1 MAAMKPR
8 TGDGP
13 MEVTKEARSLVMRI
27 PLEGGGRLVVEM
39 NAEEANNLSAALH
52 AAVSLVKKQSA
63 FLPFLVS
70 LCAMPYA
77 QLSSIS
83 SRVEDI
89 VSADAIAVGF
99 VKSEEDGYELVGAI
113 DAIASV
119 EKFFDVDLIDEISFF
134 QPAGKPGE
142 ILEIPVS
149 QKATKADRVFVIGL
163 GDQSTQSH
171 RLAAA
176 SLGRKL
182 RGKKINVSNLLA
194 TQIQDIRAHAIS
206 SVLGSYTWTL
216 KSDAKTDQPTFNIVC
231 KSEKIIDEANVIA
244 NAVCRARDLVHT
256 PSNIKNPLWMAQQA
270 QKIAKEGK
278 LTIKV
283 LAGKDLAQFGGLR
296 AVGNS
301 SPKPGPRFIQ
311 ISYSPKATGK
321 KIPHVVLVGKG
332 ITFDTGGVS
341 LKRPY
346 DLMMAMKSDM
356 AGASAVLN
364 VVGALPEL
372 KPRVKVTALL
382 MCAENALSGTSQRPS
397 DVITHYG
404 GTTVEVLDTDA
415 EGRLVLADG
424 LAYADAKLDPD
435 YLLDIATLTGSATL
449 GLGRQYGAMYTRDS
463 KLASQ
468 LVAAGETSGDR
479 LWHMPLIDDYQ
490 DSLESDIADFNHTA
504 DKGDYSAGSVTA
516 ALFLEKFTG
525 QRKWVHLDVAGTARS
540 ESDAGESP
548 KGGTG
553 FGVRVLLDWIMNL

>member
-1 MAAMKPR
+1 
-8 TGDGP
+8 
-13 MEVTKEARSLVMRI
+13 
-27 PLEGGGRLVVEM
+27 
-39 NAEEANNLSAALH
+39 
-52 AAVSLVKKQSA
+52 
-63 FLPFLVS
+63 
-70 LCAMPYA
+70 MPYA
-77 QLSSIS
+77 QLNSIS
-83 SRVEDI
+83 SRTEDI

-99 VKSEEDGYELVGAI
+99 IKSEELGYELVGNI
-113 DAIASV
+113 DAIATL
-119 EKFFDVDLIDEISFF
+119 EKYFEVDLIDEIAFF

-142 ILEIPVS
+142 ILEIPIS
-149 QKATKADRVFVIGL
+149 QKATKADRVFAIGL

-182 RGKKINVSNLLA
+182 RGKKLIVSTLLA
-194 TQIQDIRAHAIS
+194 TNPEDLRAHAIS
-206 SVLGSYTWTL
+206 TVLGSYTWTL
-216 KSDAKTDQPTFNIVC
+216 KSESKSDQPTFNVVC
-231 KSEKIIDEANVIA
+231 KSEKIIAEAQIIA
-244 NAVCRARDLVHT
+244 SAICRARDLVHT

-278 LTIKV
+278 LSIKV
-283 LAGKDLAQFGGLR
+283 LAGKELAQFGGLR

-311 ISYSPKATGK
+311 ISYAPKATGK

-346 DLMMAMKSDM
+346 DLMVAMKSDM
-356 AGASAVLN
+356 AGAAAVLN
-364 VVGALPEL
+364 VVGVLPEL

-397 DVITHYG
+397 DVITHFG

-435 YLLDIATLTGSATL
+435 YLIDIATLTGSATL

-463 KLASQ
+463 KLAAQ
-468 LVAAGETSGDR
+468 LVAIGESSGDR
-479 LWHMPLIDDYQ
+479 LWHMPLVDDYQ
-490 DSLESDIADFNHTA
+490 DSLESEIADFNHTA

-525 QRKWVHLDVAGTARS
+525 KRKWVHLDVAGTARS
-540 ESDAGESP
+540 ENDSGESP

-553 FGVRVLLDWIMNL
+553 FGVRVLIDWIMSL

>member
-1 MAAMKPR
+1 
-8 TGDGP
+8 
-13 MEVTKEARSLVMRI
+13 
-27 PLEGGGRLVVEM
+27 
-39 NAEEANNLSAALH
+39 
-52 AAVSLVKKQSA
+52 
-63 FLPFLVS
+63 
-70 LCAMPYA
+70 MPYA
-77 QLSSIS
+77 QLNSIESSL
-83 SRVEDI
+83 EDI

-99 VKSEEDGYELVGAI
+99 IKSEDCTYELVGNIGAVATI
-113 DAIASV
+113 
-119 EKFFDVDLIDEISFF
+119 EKYFEIDLIDEISFF
-134 QPAGKPGE
+134 QPSGKAGE
-142 ILEIPVS
+142 ILEIPIS

-176 SLGRKL
+176 NLGRKL
-182 RGKKINVSNLLA
+182 RGKKINVSTLLA
-194 TQIQDIRAHAIS
+194 TDSADIRAHAIS
-206 SVLGSYTWTL
+206 AVLGAYTWTL
-216 KSDAKTDQPTFNIVC
+216 KSDSTSDQPTFNIVC
-231 KSEKIIDEANVIA
+231 KNEKMINSAEIIAHS
-244 NAVCRARDLVHT
+244 VCRARDLVHT
-256 PSNIKNPLWMAQQA
+256 PSNIKNPLWMANQA

-278 LTIKV
+278 LSIKV
-283 LAGKDLAQFGGLR
+283 LAGKELAPFGGLR

-311 ISYSPKATGK
+311 ITYTPKSTAK
-321 KIPHVVLVGKG
+321 RIPHVVLVGKG

-356 AGASAVLN
+356 AGAAAVLN

-424 LAYADAKLDPD
+424 LAYADAKLNPD
-435 YLLDIATLTGSATL
+435 YLVDIATLTGSATL
-449 GLGRQYGAMYTRDS
+449 GLGRQYGAMYTRDRA
-463 KLASQ
+463 LASE
-468 LVAAGETSGDR
+468 LVAVGESSGER

-525 QRKWVHLDVAGTARS
+525 KRKWVHLDVAGTARS
-540 ESDAGESP
+540 ESDSGESP

-553 FGVRVLLDWIMNL
+553 FGVRVLIDWIMSL